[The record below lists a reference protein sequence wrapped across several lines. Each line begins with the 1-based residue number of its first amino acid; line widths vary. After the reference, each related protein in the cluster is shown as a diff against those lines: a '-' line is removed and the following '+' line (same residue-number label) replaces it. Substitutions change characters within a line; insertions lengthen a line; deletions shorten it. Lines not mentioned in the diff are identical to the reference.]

1 MCLNSSDNSEILN
14 NAIDFILST
23 NRFDK
28 QLLQIREA
36 VSADHNQAN
45 NLTNLI
51 ICFFKQQIFFTFV
64 ERSSK
69 IRGHKVLQ

>member
-14 NAIDFILST
+14 NTIDFILST

-51 ICFFKQQIFFTFV
+51 ICFF
-64 ERSSK
+64 
-69 IRGHKVLQ
+69 